1 MKKCFTQSFILTSVT
16 TLILFF
22 CLQLGFAQVR
32 SSSNYQLQSDSIN
45 IGGGF
50 SSSTSYIQESTVGE
64 VATGISDSSSY
75 SLRAGY
81 QQMQEVY
88 ISMTT
93 PTDVNLSPDLAGLTG
108 GTSNGSTTVTVT
120 TDSPSGYSLTIASED
135 TPAMNNGAYSITD
148 YNEGADPD
156 FSFVV
161 TGGQAS
167 FGFSPSSVDLVDAF
181 RDNGGGNL
189 CNAGSSDTLLACW
202 AGLSTTDT
210 LISEGIGSNH
220 PDGATTTLYFRVGV
234 GSGAGVIAGLY
245 TATTTLTALPL

>member
-93 PTDVNLSPDLAGLTG
+93 DRCELESR
-108 GTSNGSTTVTVT
+108 
-120 TDSPSGYSLTIASED
+120 
-135 TPAMNNGAYSITD
+135 
-148 YNEGADPD
+148 
-156 FSFVV
+156 
-161 TGGQAS
+161 
-167 FGFSPSSVDLVDAF
+167 FGRLDWRYLKW
-181 RDNGGGNL
+181 L
-189 CNAGSSDTLLACW
+189 
-202 AGLSTTDT
+202 
-210 LISEGIGSNH
+210 NH
-220 PDGATTTLYFRVGV
+220 CDCHD
-234 GSGAGVIAGLY
+234 
-245 TATTTLTALPL
+245 